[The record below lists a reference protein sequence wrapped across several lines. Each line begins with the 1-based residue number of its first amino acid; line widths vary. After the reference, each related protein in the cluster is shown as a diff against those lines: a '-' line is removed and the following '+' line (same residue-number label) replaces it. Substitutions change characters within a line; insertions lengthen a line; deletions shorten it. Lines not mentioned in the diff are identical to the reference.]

1 MMTLP
6 PPTIRIAAAIAL
18 AAASFAAR
26 EARAN
31 PVRITVT
38 NELDS
43 GGVFFTPVWMGL
55 HDGTFDTYNAGETL
69 NPDFSFAERLV
80 EEGFTDTITSAFA
93 ASNPGGLQGTLLS
106 AGAPPFGP
114 GESAS
119 MDFSVTDPTSQRYL
133 SYMSMIV
140 PSNDLFFGNDDPTE
154 YELFDA
160 SGNFNGPVTILVLGQ
175 DVYDAG
181 TEANDPNDG
190 GAFIA
195 GVDMALGTTTSDP
208 VTRFL
213 VLPGSGADLDELIGL
228 VTASGD
234 TISLPFTNTSV
245 IASISVQVIPEPST
259 ILLVSMGVGAIG
271 ASGIVRRRRR
281 RAALGG

>member
-6 PPTIRIAAAIAL
+6 PPTIRLAATIAL
-18 AAASFAAR
+18 VVASFAAR
-26 EARAN
+26 EAGASQ
-31 PVRITVT
+31 VRVTVT
-38 NELDS
+38 NELDA
-43 GGVFFTPVWMGL
+43 GGFFFTPVWLGL
-55 HDGTFDTYNAGETL
+55 HNGTFDSYNAGETL
-69 NPDFSFAERLV
+69 NPDFSFSERLV

-93 ASNPGGLQGTLLS
+93 TSNPSGLQGTLLS

-114 GESAS
+114 GQSAS
-119 MDFSVTDPTSQRYL
+119 MDFNVTDPTSQRYL

-160 SGNFNGPVTILVLGQ
+160 AGNFNGPLTILVLGQ
-175 DVYDAG
+175 DVFDAG
-181 TEANDPNDG
+181 TEANDPADG

-195 GVDMALGTTTSDP
+195 GVDMALGTPTSETI
-208 VTRFL
+208 TRFL

-234 TISLPFTNTSV
+234 TISLPFTNTSL
-245 IASISVQVIPEPST
+245 IASISIQAIPEPSS
-259 ILLVSMGVGAIG
+259 ILLVSMGVGAVGVAGTI
-271 ASGIVRRRRR
+271 RRRRR
-281 RAALGG
+281 RATSKS